1 MVLLRVIASFV
12 LLLPPIPSTEIGQL
26 LGVPAY
32 FAPAT
37 WSRLTGP
44 SIAVANPVSGPGRTV
59 DAELAAAMSAAHE
72 RGVTVLGY
80 VTTGYLGRTGRVTRF
95 GESDAA
101 AWLTQTQQ
109 EIAAWYRLYG
119 DHGLTGIFLDE
130 VADDCPSAAGYR
142 DLRTF
147 TRRYDPAAR
156 LAANPGTGVPEC
168 FSDAADVLVSF
179 EGDLAGYRTW
189 QPPQW
194 QLTQDPRRFWHLV
207 HDAPDPTQAI
217 NLGKQR
223 NAGYM
228 YVTPDVLANPWDTL
242 PDDTYLTTEKAKAT
256 APDTLPPARPGPP
269 EATTREATTL
279 SLRWPASPDAI
290 AYEIYVD
297 GQHTADTL
305 AGTPTIDLTSLKPGR
320 LYGIRTRARDHAGNL
335 SPFSYPAR
343 LATIP
348 CPGLRPTRPEALT
361 ASQVRPSGLRL
372 TWRPSSDA
380 RAYDIYRDGLLIS
393 STPGTAAAIGALTP
407 ATPYTFTVVAR
418 NDAGGSSGP
427 DLTVTT
433 APAGRDPITDPDGTI
448 GPDAVVYQAS
458 FGVPFDI
465 HQVLLDLDGD
475 ETTGLPVLG
484 LGADH
489 LVESGWLF
497 RHQGP
502 GWTWTPLAPVD
513 LAVSDDR
520 HVWRVP
526 RTAYP
531 QVSPHRAVFRGST
544 PDAYSEVITVE

>member
-1 MVLLRVIASFV
+1 MLLLRVIASFV
-12 LLLPPIPSTEIGQL
+12 LLSPPVPSTEVGQL

-37 WSRLTGP
+37 WGRLSGP
-44 SIAVANPVSGPGRTV
+44 GIAVANPVSGPGRTV
-59 DAELAAAMSAAHE
+59 DAELAQAMRAAHE

-95 GESDAA
+95 GETGRA
-101 AWLTQTQQ
+101 AWLAQTQQ

-119 DHGLTGIFLDE
+119 EHGLTGVFLDE
-130 VADDCPSAAGYR
+130 VADDCASADGYR
-142 DLRTF
+142 DLRAF

-168 FSDAADVLVSF
+168 FSDVADVLVSF
-179 EGDLAGYRTW
+179 EGDLETYRGW

-207 HDAPDPTQAI
+207 HDAPAPAEAM

-242 PDDTYLTTEKAKAT
+242 PGDDYLAAEKQAAQAT
-256 APDTLPPARPGPP
+256 DTVPPSRPGQP
-269 EATTREATTL
+269 EAVRRDLVSL
-279 SLRWPASPDAI
+279 SLRWSASPDAV
-290 AYEIYVD
+290 AYEVYVD
-297 GQHTADTL
+297 GQHVTGTL
-305 AGTPTIDLTSLKPGR
+305 GATPAVELAQLRSGR
-320 LYGIRTRARDHAGNL
+320 PYEIRVRARDHAGNL
-335 SPFSYPAR
+335 SHFSPPAR
-343 LATIP
+343 LSTLP
-348 CPGLRPTRPEALT
+348 CPGVRPAPPEDLA
-361 ASQVRPSGLRL
+361 AAQIRPSGLRL
-372 TWRPSSDA
+372 SWTASPGA
-380 RAYDIYRDGLLIS
+380 HAYDVYRDGRLIS
-393 STPGTAAAIGALTP
+393 TTPGTALAVGALSP

-418 NDAGGSSGP
+418 NDAGGASGP

-433 APAGRDPITDPDGTI
+433 ATAGSAPITDPAGEI
-448 GPDAVVYQAS
+448 GPDSVVYSVRYGTA
-458 FGVPFDI
+458 FDV

-502 GWTWTPLAPVD
+502 AWAWTPVAPVD
-513 LAVSDDR
+513 LDVSDDL

-526 RTAYP
+526 KSAHP
-531 QVSPHRAVFRGST
+531 AISAHRAVFRGAT
-544 PDAYSEVITVE
+544 PDSYSEVITVE